1 MDGCL
6 ARTITKIEANPLL
19 VRGKSDFRIVRVAAY
34 CVYLPMMK
42 ISSTVTKRRSPTI
55 PTRLQNALTVH
66 SQEYMLMRA

>member
-34 CVYLPMMK
+34 CQYIPRVRYIFVHLRIFLFLDIM
-42 ISSTVTKRRSPTI
+42 ISKTDMEE
-55 PTRLQNALTVH
+55 L
-66 SQEYMLMRA
+66 